1 MIPDGTN
8 HMNPHLRYQKAQT
21 LSWTRVDMLLTIY
34 EHVVASLSEGAVL
47 LENENLSGLLPV
59 RIRAQKALLAV
70 ADGLDLEQGELPT
83 QVLRLVVFALD
94 QVRTNDAASW
104 RSAARVMQTLRDGF
118 AEIQDQARLAEYDG
132 KIPALDAVRT

>member
-1 MIPDGTN
+1 
-8 HMNPHLRYQKAQT
+8 MNPHLRYQQTQT
-21 LSWTRVDMLLTIY
+21 LSWTRIDMLLTIY
-34 EHVVASLSEGAVL
+34 EHVVSALTEGAVL
-47 LENENLSGLLPV
+47 LEEGKPSQLIPI

-94 QVRTNDAASW
+94 QVRTDDPTNW
-104 RSAARVMQTLRDGF
+104 RSAARVMNTLREGF

-132 KIPALDAVRT
+132 KIPALDAVRV

>member
-1 MIPDGTN
+1 
-8 HMNPHLRYQKAQT
+8 MNPHLRYQQTQT

-34 EHVVASLSEGAVL
+34 DHVVSALTEGAVL
-47 LENENLSGLLPV
+47 LEQGKGAQLIPI

-94 QVRTNDAASW
+94 QVRTDDAVNW
-104 RSAARVMQTLRDGF
+104 RSAARVMNTLRDGF
-118 AEIQDQARLAEYDG
+118 AEIQDQARVAEYDG
-132 KIPALDAVRT
+132 RIPALDAVRV

>member
-1 MIPDGTN
+1 
-8 HMNPHLRYQKAQT
+8 
-21 LSWTRVDMLLTIY
+21 MLLTIY
-34 EHVVASLSEGAVL
+34 EHVVSALTEGAVL
-47 LENENLSGLLPV
+47 LEEGKPSQLIPI

-94 QVRTNDAASW
+94 QVRTDDPTNW
-104 RSAARVMQTLRDGF
+104 RSAARVMNTLREGF

-132 KIPALDAVRT
+132 KIPALDAVRV